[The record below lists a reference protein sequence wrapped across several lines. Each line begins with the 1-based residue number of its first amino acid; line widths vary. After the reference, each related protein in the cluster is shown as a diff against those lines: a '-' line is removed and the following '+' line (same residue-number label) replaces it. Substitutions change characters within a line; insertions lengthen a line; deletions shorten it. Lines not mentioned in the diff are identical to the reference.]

1 VRDAGAPVIC
11 ETPGGP
17 DEHRADFAWLRARV

>member
-1 VRDAGAPVIC
+1 VIC

-17 DEHRADFAWLRARV
+17 DEHRADFDWLRERMGLD